1 MAKHNI
7 SLIIAILLALLVF
20 IVTMVFSAL
29 AAPGIYPFLASTGN
43 TSEEFVTQIT
53 PSGWTFSIWT
63 IIYIFLALVLAFVL
77 SGTCRKNAYGYV
89 YCSPAILPH
98 GFFVTWCLNLGL
110 NTGWLFLWD
119 RRFILE
125 NSVLDKHVRYILTIY
140 PAVIWALTGVFTK
153 NYDAAAPTRNNIFIA
168 AQLAVACTL
177 FVSRVVLVIWKH
189 VKKPFFK
196 DVSPDDMSPMET
208 AANQKKIFNR
218 LQWEN
223 IILDVLLLIVVS
235 VVGYLISL
243 VFNGLSVVGIGPYD
257 TTTGNVSAVFDTQIT
272 PSGWT
277 FNIWS
282 VIYVWLTAM
291 IIYILTGLCRKNGYG
306 YVYCSPAVLPYGFFI
321 SWCLNLCF
329 NIGWLLVWDR
339 GMMIPALVFLFLVIC
354 TNYSMVC
361 FTCHGLH
368 ILWSLAQEIPQSRPV
383 APPCAGS
390 EWCDDIHNM
399 DNLSQH

>member
-119 RRFILE
+119 RRLMPAALAFLILIALTNYIMIFFSCYGLHNYGAWLNKYHKVDLWLHRVLVQNGIAIYATWTTIASLVNLTIVLTNDGNMSQTDAGTLALSVLTVVLFVWFILE

-196 DVSPDDMSPMET
+196 DVNPDDMSPMET
-208 AANQKKIFNR
+208 AANQKKIF
-218 LQWEN
+218 
-223 IILDVLLLIVVS
+223 
-235 VVGYLISL
+235 
-243 VFNGLSVVGIGPYD
+243 
-257 TTTGNVSAVFDTQIT
+257 
-272 PSGWT
+272 
-277 FNIWS
+277 
-282 VIYVWLTAM
+282 
-291 IIYILTGLCRKNGYG
+291 K
-306 YVYCSPAVLPYGFFI
+306 
-321 SWCLNLCF
+321 
-329 NIGWLLVWDR
+329 
-339 GMMIPALVFLFLVIC
+339 
-354 TNYSMVC
+354 
-361 FTCHGLH
+361 
-368 ILWSLAQEIPQSRPV
+368 
-383 APPCAGS
+383 
-390 EWCDDIHNM
+390 
-399 DNLSQH
+399 